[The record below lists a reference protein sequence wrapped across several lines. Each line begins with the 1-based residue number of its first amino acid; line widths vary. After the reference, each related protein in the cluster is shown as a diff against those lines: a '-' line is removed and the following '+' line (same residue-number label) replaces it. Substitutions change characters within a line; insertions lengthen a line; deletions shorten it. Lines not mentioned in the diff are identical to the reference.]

1 MSEPEITAKAVA
13 SSSPR
18 PIPPLKPGRSRLL
31 KLSAPKTR
39 LDKEDEIVGP
49 GSYDP
54 SEAFLS
60 TKLKSPSVSICR
72 SDRFLSQKV
81 SKLRFQLKKLEKNLD
96 ISDLAYRLSDIANP
110 PKYSF
115 KRTGHNLI
123 LVKNPG
129 FPGAGHYSSREAT
142 PCYSYS
148 FSKANK
154 NFNWKKGESYTAR
167 LGNLF

>member
-1 MSEPEITAKAVA
+1 MSEPETSAKPLA
-13 SSSPR
+13 SLSPR
-18 PIPPLKPGRSRLL
+18 PALTIKPGRIRLV
-31 KLSAPKTR
+31 KLSAPKIR
-39 LDKEDEIVGP
+39 LDKEEEIVGP

-60 TKLKSPSVSICR
+60 TKVKSPSVSICR

-81 SKLRFQLKKLEKNLD
+81 SKLRFQLKKLDKTPD
-96 ISDLAYRLSDIANP
+96 ISDLVYKLSDIVTP

-148 FSKANK
+148 FSKAKK
-154 NFNWKKGESYTAR
+154 NFNWKKGES
-167 LGNLF
+167 